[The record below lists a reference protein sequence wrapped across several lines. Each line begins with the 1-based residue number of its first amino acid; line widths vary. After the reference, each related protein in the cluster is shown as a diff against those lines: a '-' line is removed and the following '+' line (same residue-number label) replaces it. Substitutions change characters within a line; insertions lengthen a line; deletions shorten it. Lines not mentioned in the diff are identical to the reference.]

1 MPNDFR
7 KERSG
12 FSHQQ
17 GRGIRYLAESA
28 LRSIASSQ
36 VSAHP
41 ETRAEWVERL
51 CEALMSQSETSHHAV
66 ITELVTKGV
75 SSQEIYQSYVP
86 EAARQLGQMWLQDKA
101 SFVDV
106 TVGAARLQK
115 LFRRSGSEGCGKWLD
130 RSIPLGQSVLMAVP
144 EFEKHSLG
152 AFVAADQFR
161 RHGIWVNMAIGM
173 TADEMAEVVREGR
186 FSMVGVTL
194 AARKSIEPLAE
205 MVNDLRMKVAA
216 CPPIVVGGKAVEIA
230 DDIKARTGVDH
241 AVRSVREAVERCGL
255 ASVAETLS
263 VDASL

>member
-7 KERSG
+7 KERAG

-28 LRSIASSQ
+28 LRSIASSH
-36 VSAHP
+36 SPAHP
-41 ETRAEWVERL
+41 ETRAEWVERF

-66 ITELVTKGV
+66 ITELVAKGV
-75 SSQEIYQSYVP
+75 SSQEIYQAYVP
-86 EAARQLGQMWLQDKA
+86 EAARQLGQMWLKDEA

-115 LFRRSGSEGCGKWLD
+115 LFRHSGDEGCGKWMD
-130 RSIPLGQSVLMAVP
+130 RSIPLGQSILMAVP
-144 EFEKHSLG
+144 DFEEHSLG

-173 TADEMAEVVREGR
+173 TAEEIAEVVREGR
-186 FSMVGVTL
+186 FAMVGVTL
-194 AARKSIEPLAE
+194 AVRKSIEPLAD
-205 MVNDLRMKVAA
+205 MVKDLRAKVAE

-230 DDIKARTGVDH
+230 DDIEDKTGVDH
-241 AVRSVREAVERCGL
+241 AVKSVREAVERCGL